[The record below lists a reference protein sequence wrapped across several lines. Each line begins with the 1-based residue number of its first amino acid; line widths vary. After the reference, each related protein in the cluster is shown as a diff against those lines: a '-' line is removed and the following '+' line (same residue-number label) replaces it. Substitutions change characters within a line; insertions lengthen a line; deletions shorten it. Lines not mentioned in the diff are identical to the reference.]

1 MFPVIFVSLGPG
13 EPELITVKGLKA
25 LQTADCIFCPE
36 TLAKDGN
43 RVSRAADILL
53 QLDIPENT
61 VHRFPL
67 PMSKQREKALS
78 AYDEVYM
85 ESSTLRQQ
93 GKKVCIVAEGDA
105 GFYSSIH
112 YVYDKLQA
120 DGIPVKHIPGIPAF
134 IAAGA
139 LGGLHVAIMKLSRC
153 TDEIH
158 RCIRLHPECRY
169 HYFENVG
176 TPEEKYINDSKR
188 IATIRFPYFSLLI
201 IRTETF

>member
-85 ESSTLRQQ
+85 ESSTLATRKE
-93 GKKVCIVAEGDA
+93 GLYRCRRRCRILLFHTLCI
-105 GFYSSIH
+105 
-112 YVYDKLQA
+112 
-120 DGIPVKHIPGIPAF
+120 
-134 IAAGA
+134 
-139 LGGLHVAIMKLSRC
+139 
-153 TDEIH
+153 
-158 RCIRLHPECRY
+158 
-169 HYFENVG
+169 
-176 TPEEKYINDSKR
+176 
-188 IATIRFPYFSLLI
+188 
-201 IRTETF
+201 

>member
-1 MFPVIFVSLGPG
+1 MQMFPVIFVSLGPG

-78 AYDEVYM
+78 AYDEVKAM
-85 ESSTLRQQ
+85 SAPVWEGSKEAVLA
-93 GKKVCIVAEGDA
+93 AEPATNAPAAKNA
-105 GFYSSIH
+105 G
-112 YVYDKLQA
+112 
-120 DGIPVKHIPGIPAF
+120 
-134 IAAGA
+134 
-139 LGGLHVAIMKLSRC
+139 
-153 TDEIH
+153 
-158 RCIRLHPECRY
+158 
-169 HYFENVG
+169 
-176 TPEEKYINDSKR
+176 
-188 IATIRFPYFSLLI
+188 
-201 IRTETF
+201 

>member
-120 DGIPVKHIPGIPAF
+120 DGIPVKPTIFLCNTLPVSPPSLPPAHW
-134 IAAGA
+134 AGSMWPA
-139 LGGLHVAIMKLSRC
+139 RKSG
-153 TDEIH
+153 
-158 RCIRLHPECRY
+158 
-169 HYFENVG
+169 
-176 TPEEKYINDSKR
+176 
-188 IATIRFPYFSLLI
+188 
-201 IRTETF
+201 

>member
-67 PMSKQREKALS
+67 PMSKQREKALRAPPS
-78 AYDEVYM
+78 GNKERRSVSLPKEMPD
-85 ESSTLRQQ
+85 STLPYIMYMTNCRQT
-93 GKKVCIVAEGDA
+93 A
-105 GFYSSIH
+105 S
-112 YVYDKLQA
+112 
-120 DGIPVKHIPGIPAF
+120 P
-134 IAAGA
+134 
-139 LGGLHVAIMKLSRC
+139 
-153 TDEIH
+153 
-158 RCIRLHPECRY
+158 
-169 HYFENVG
+169 
-176 TPEEKYINDSKR
+176 
-188 IATIRFPYFSLLI
+188 
-201 IRTETF
+201 